1 MLRIT
6 SQRARFANVMQKLP
20 SDMMDEISDVLSDL
34 REHEPYDH
42 LKEAILKRTGRSEE
56 DMIQEILRNVTRGDK
71 TPSQLLRYMR
81 NQLGKHNFDHSVNAV
96 RAPDIAKHERYEPSK
111 TERALADLQR
121 QIRELQISLRP
132 RTRTSTPSRRRRTPA
147 ENGEATRVFVGFI
160 AHSAMR
166 PGIVN
171 LLYTP
176 VGPGKRINRRVATT
190 NSSGANTQCR
200 LFYVWDRRNKLKF
213 LVDTGAAISV
223 VPLQNDHTAKPTLI
237 KLRAANGSAIDTYGE
252 RTLTLNIGMRRDFT
266 WTFTVANVKV
276 PILGADF
283 LAHYALAVHMNPR
296 TLSDTTT
303 NLRVLDSAPH
313 QNPRSS
319 RTLPS
324 ATTRSAQTGVRQEQ
338 FDKMLSDGIIRPSDS
353 PYASPLHLV
362 PKPGGEEF
370 RICVDYRKL
379 NASTV
384 PDRYP
389 TFSKP
394 TSPFVEELRHKMARL
409 KYATPRQQPVNSYIP
424 QHLRDCKFVFVR
436 NDAVRRPLT
445 PAYQGP
451 FQVLRRTD
459 KHLTIKRANSTDT
472 IAIDRTKPAFLEKR
486 QYDANP
492 ALRPLMLFQRTH
504 QTQHRRHQTT
514 PQRLLCGRP
523 DPSGETIVEQSVLSW
538 VNGCTYQ
545 NDGTF
550 RRFNRHFFPSFSPS
564 RTTTCRHVKA
574 AN

>member
-1 MLRIT
+1 
-6 SQRARFANVMQKLP
+6 
-20 SDMMDEISDVLSDL
+20 MMDEISDVLSDL

-56 DMIQEILRNVTRGDK
+56 DMIQEILRNVTRGDENAI
-71 TPSQLLRYMR
+71 PASQIYEEPA
-81 NQLGKHNFDHSVNAV
+81 GKAQ
-96 RAPDIAKHERYEPSK
+96 RIRKAKHERYEPSK

-303 NLRVLDSAPH
+303 NLRVLG
-313 QNPRSS
+313 
-319 RTLPS
+319 T
-324 ATTRSAQTGVRQEQ
+324 
-338 FDKMLSDGIIRPSDS
+338 
-353 PYASPLHLV
+353 PL
-362 PKPGGEEF
+362 
-370 RICVDYRKL
+370 
-379 NASTV
+379 
-384 PDRYP
+384 
-389 TFSKP
+389 
-394 TSPFVEELRHKMARL
+394 
-409 KYATPRQQPVNSYIP
+409 
-424 QHLRDCKFVFVR
+424 
-436 NDAVRRPLT
+436 
-445 PAYQGP
+445 
-451 FQVLRRTD
+451 
-459 KHLTIKRANSTDT
+459 
-472 IAIDRTKPAFLEKR
+472 
-486 QYDANP
+486 
-492 ALRPLMLFQRTH
+492 
-504 QTQHRRHQTT
+504 
-514 PQRLLCGRP
+514 
-523 DPSGETIVEQSVLSW
+523 
-538 VNGCTYQ
+538 
-545 NDGTF
+545 
-550 RRFNRHFFPSFSPS
+550 
-564 RTTTCRHVKA
+564 HVKA
-574 AN
+574 PQESASQHAMVAST

>member
-1 MLRIT
+1 
-6 SQRARFANVMQKLP
+6 
-20 SDMMDEISDVLSDL
+20 
-34 REHEPYDH
+34 
-42 LKEAILKRTGRSEE
+42 
-56 DMIQEILRNVTRGDK
+56 
-71 TPSQLLRYMR
+71 
-81 NQLGKHNFDHSVNAV
+81 
-96 RAPDIAKHERYEPSK
+96 
-111 TERALADLQR
+111 
-121 QIRELQISLRP
+121 
-132 RTRTSTPSRRRRTPA
+132 
-147 ENGEATRVFVGFI
+147 
-160 AHSAMR
+160 
-166 PGIVN
+166 
-171 LLYTP
+171 
-176 VGPGKRINRRVATT
+176 
-190 NSSGANTQCR
+190 
-200 LFYVWDRRNKLKF
+200 
-213 LVDTGAAISV
+213 
-223 VPLQNDHTAKPTLI
+223 
-237 KLRAANGSAIDTYGE
+237 
-252 RTLTLNIGMRRDFT
+252 MRRDFT

-303 NLRVLDSAPH
+303 NLRVLGTPTRQGSTGISVATCHGREYLDLLTQFTDITLPLQVTASGDHQTQHHIRTRGPPAHSHPRRLAPH
-313 QNPRSS
+313 K
-319 RTLPS
+319 L
-324 ATTRSAQTGVRQEQ
+324 AYAKEQ

-492 ALRPLMLFQRTH
+492 ALRPLMLFQRNRPSDAAP
-504 QTQHRRHQTT
+504 QTSNDTPATPVRQTRSGAFFRQLTTRRPGSNILSFVNFRCFLSPKPSCSRPGRSALET
-514 PQRLLCGRP
+514 PL
-523 DPSGETIVEQSVLSW
+523 
-538 VNGCTYQ
+538 
-545 NDGTF
+545 
-550 RRFNRHFFPSFSPS
+550 
-564 RTTTCRHVKA
+564 
-574 AN
+574 